1 MTMKPKSK
9 VTLALLLGMLLGWV
23 LSFFVPNGCRSP
35 GHRTDERDTIRTI
48 TVDTLTDRHPVA
60 EATVPV
66 DTQVFLLP
74 VRHQGSDAG
83 GLSHCTGQTD
93 TTFQTEARV
102 SPTYGT
108 GAGGEPRP
116 CLDSVAV
123 EIPITQ
129 KHYRDSTY
137 EAWVSGFAQNMDSIR
152 VYPRTETITI
162 RDYKPP
168 NRWHLGLTAGY
179 AYTPRGFQP
188 YIGIGISYSLFSWK

>member
-9 VTLALLLGMLLGWV
+9 ITLALLFGMLLGWV
-23 LSFFVPNGCRSP
+23 LSFFVPGGCRSP
-35 GHRTDERDTIRTI
+35 GGRTDERDTIRTI
-48 TVDTLTDRHPVA
+48 TVDTLTDRLPVA
-60 EATVPV
+60 ESTAPV
-66 DTQVFLLP
+66 DTQVYMLP
-74 VRHQGSDAG
+74 VRHQGSGAG
-83 GLSHCTGQTD
+83 GISHCTAPAD
-93 TTFQTEARV
+93 TTFIETRTTL
-102 SPTYGT
+102 TYGT

-116 CLDSVAV
+116 CQDSVAV

-137 EAWVSGFAQNMDSIR
+137 EAWVSGFSQNLDSIR

>member
-1 MTMKPKSK
+1 MKPKSK
-9 VTLALLLGMLLGWV
+9 ITLALLFGMLLGWV
-23 LSFFVPNGCRSP
+23 LSFFVPGGCRSP
-35 GHRTDERDTIRTI
+35 GGRTERDTIRTI
-48 TVDTLTDRHPVA
+48 TVDTLTDRLPVA
-60 EATVPV
+60 ESTVPV
-66 DTQVFLLP
+66 DTQVYLLP
-74 VRHQGSDAG
+74 VRHQGSGAG
-83 GLSHCTGQTD
+83 GLSHCTEQAD
-93 TTFQTEARV
+93 TSFNSHATL
-102 SPTYGT
+102 TYGT

-116 CLDSVAV
+116 CQDSVAV